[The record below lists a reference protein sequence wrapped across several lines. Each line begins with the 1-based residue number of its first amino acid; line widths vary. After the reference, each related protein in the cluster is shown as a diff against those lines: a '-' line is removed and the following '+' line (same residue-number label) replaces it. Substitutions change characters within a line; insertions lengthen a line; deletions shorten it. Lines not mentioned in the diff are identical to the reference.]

1 MKSLSKDIKTF
12 FYASA
17 VTGGLLL
24 GASSLAV
31 ADQGNLGSVEI
42 QKCANDAQN
51 QGKVVC
57 KQQADFTPTAQITRP
72 MFTQP
77 ANMSATSLA
86 SSDGDNEV
94 KMYALVLI
102 GLGFVAM
109 LKRRRQRNVGMA
121 LA

>member
-1 MKSLSKDIKTF
+1 MKSLSKNVKTF

-17 VTGGLLL
+17 IASGLLVS
-24 GASSLAV
+24 ASPLAF
-31 ADQGNLGSVEI
+31 AEQGGVGQDAI
-42 QKCANDAQN
+42 QKCASDALN
-51 QGKVVC
+51 QGKEAC
-57 KQQADFTPTAQITRP
+57 KQQADFTSGAQITRP

-77 ANMSATSLA
+77 ATMSSTND
-86 SSDGDNEV
+86 SDDEV
-94 KMYALVLI
+94 KAYALVLI